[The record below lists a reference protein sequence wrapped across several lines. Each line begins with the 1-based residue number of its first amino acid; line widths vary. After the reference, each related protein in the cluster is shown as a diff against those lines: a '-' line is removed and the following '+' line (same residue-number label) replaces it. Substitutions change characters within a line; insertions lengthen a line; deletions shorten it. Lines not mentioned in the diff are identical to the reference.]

1 MPQND
6 PSWADSKHNQ
16 VRRNLVTMHTGEHST
31 NGTSSDRETLFMLS
45 GIALMI
51 FGAGLV
57 LSNPVVQKYLGKA
70 GVGNL
75 AQAALP
81 DIERYMRLR
90 AM

>member
-1 MPQND
+1 M
-6 PSWADSKHNQ
+6 
-16 VRRNLVTMHTGEHST
+16 TMMQTSEHAT
-31 NGTSSDRETLFMLS
+31 NGNSSDRETLFMLS

>member
-1 MPQND
+1 
-6 PSWADSKHNQ
+6 
-16 VRRNLVTMHTGEHST
+16 
-31 NGTSSDRETLFMLS
+31 MLS

-57 LSNPVVQKYLGKA
+57 LSNPVVQKYLGKV

>member
-1 MPQND
+1 M
-6 PSWADSKHNQ
+6 
-16 VRRNLVTMHTGEHST
+16 TMHTSEHS
-31 NGTSSDRETLFMLS
+31 NENSSDRETLFMLS

-57 LSNPVVQKYLGKA
+57 ISNPSVQKYLGKV

>member
-1 MPQND
+1 
-6 PSWADSKHNQ
+6 
-16 VRRNLVTMHTGEHST
+16 MHTGEHSM
-31 NGTSSDRETLFMLS
+31 NGNSSDRETLFMLS

-57 LSNPVVQKYLGKA
+57 LSNPVVRKYLSKA